1 MFGFYPYKRGVVF
14 CWIQN
19 FHLRSGRLQAQ
30 AATLDDEGLQ
40 FLGVVGRRF
49 RSLNAW
55 ESKGRGLISRVN
67 VAFGRGGPLRFP

>member
-1 MFGFYPYKRGVVF
+1 MFDFYPYKKGVF

-19 FHLRSGRLQAQ
+19 FHLRSNRLQAQ

-49 RSLNAW
+49 HSLNACLFL
-55 ESKGRGLISRVN
+55 G
-67 VAFGRGGPLRFP
+67 

>member
-1 MFGFYPYKRGVVF
+1 MFDFYPYKRGVF

-19 FHLRSGRLQAQ
+19 FHLRSNRLQAQ

-49 RSLNAW
+49 LSF
-55 ESKGRGLISRVN
+55 ECMGI
-67 VAFGRGGPLRFP
+67 